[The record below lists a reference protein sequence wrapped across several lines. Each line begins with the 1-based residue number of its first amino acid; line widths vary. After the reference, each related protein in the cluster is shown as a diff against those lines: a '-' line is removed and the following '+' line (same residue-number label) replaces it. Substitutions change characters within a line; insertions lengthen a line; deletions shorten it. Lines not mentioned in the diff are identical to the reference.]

1 MNINIYTRD
10 SRPKCAML
18 FGERMSKALT
28 TALYKRRAERHL
40 PQAGQAVEDAL
51 RHARQLV
58 LGQRKG
64 PVGMADMS

>member
-1 MNINIYTRD
+1 
-10 SRPKCAML
+10 ML
-18 FGERMSKALT
+18 FGERMGKALT